1 MIKFLLP
8 VGGRGGVRTEG
19 KDVGLAESSP
29 SADLGGSSNDSGE
42 MPEHQSGER
51 FQSNGNRL

>member
-1 MIKFLLP
+1 MGEFLN
-8 VGGRGGVRTEG
+8 RRQ
-19 KDVGLAESSP
+19 DVGLAESSP